1 MGHNFLCYA
10 NRILALSDEAMS
22 ITHAGEPAGNF
33 ALGSM
38 ESTAATRLPS
48 LLAAYHQRFAGFAVA
63 DHRYLRRNRRSSAR
77 RHAGRGAGRRAGT
90 L

>member
-38 ESTAATRLPS
+38 ETPPPPACPRCWRLTTS
-48 LLAAYHQRFAGFAVA
+48 AFLRFLC
-63 DHRYLRRNRRSSAR
+63 R
-77 RHAGRGAGRRAGT
+77 
-90 L
+90 